1 MKNGHRIICII
12 PDHPYRITIIG
23 GSGSGKT
30 NALINLINEEN
41 DIDKIYLYSRDL
53 SEPKYEYLMKNAKM
67 HEYENINDHIIL
79 YIYFSFSDWVVI
91 INILINNIILFMR
104 ILMITIQSEK
114 EKN

>member
-1 MKNGHRIICII
+1 
-12 PDHPYRITIIG
+12 
-23 GSGSGKT
+23 
-30 NALINLINEEN
+30 
-41 DIDKIYLYSRDL
+41 
-53 SEPKYEYLMKNAKM
+53 M

-91 INILINNIILFMR
+91 INILIDNIILFMR